1 LKFLRQIEDAL
12 EMKVSKEGSYSIRIE
27 QEGKVNQI
35 TTNGGSSSIIN
46 IKQGS

>member
-1 LKFLRQIEDAL
+1 MEIQVPKD
-12 EMKVSKEGSYSIRIE
+12 GSYSIRIE

-35 TTNGGSSSIIN
+35 TTNGGSSSTIT